1 MNDDTLLLYYF
12 DDGLSAGERREI
24 ETALRE
30 DAALAARY
38 DALCRE
44 LDVVGDA
51 EVAAVPE
58 HFLARWHDTVERAA
72 RRERPVRRR
81 RFVFLLPSLLAAAAV
96 AGAFAMGLG
105 IGFRHGADTPSVAPA
120 VAATGTDDSNAV
132 PAVFVRGMQA
142 YLLDARQELTAM
154 PTDTA
159 GGRSQLIAQILAQ
172 NRMFELAAERNDAQN
187 LARVLRAFEPILVRL
202 AADDIA
208 PEDAEALRRQL
219 SFELNVMLT
228 KLSSGTSKD
237 ATTI

>member
-12 DDGLSAGERREI
+12 DDGLSTGERHEV
-24 ETALRE
+24 ESALRA

-44 LDVVGDA
+44 LDRVGDA
-51 EVAAVPE
+51 EVAAVPG
-58 HFLARWHDTVERAA
+58 HFLARWHEAVEKAA

-81 RFVFLLPSLLAAAAV
+81 RLVFLLPSLLAAAAV

-105 IGFRHGADTPSVAPA
+105 IGFRHGGDAPPVPPA
-120 VAATGTDDSNAV
+120 VAATGGDVSQAV
-132 PAVFVRGMQA
+132 PAVFVRGMQT
-142 YLLDARQELTAM
+142 YLLDARRELTTMQAD
-154 PTDTA
+154 PA
-159 GGRSQLIAQILAQ
+159 GAKSQLIGQLLAQ
-172 NRMFELAAERNDAQN
+172 NRMFELAAERNDAQD
-187 LARVLRAFEPILVRL
+187 LARVLRAFEPILVQL

-208 PEDAEALRRQL
+208 PEDAESLRRQL